1 MRKQRTWFPLLL
13 GLLVL
18 SLGSPRGTLAAPPT
32 APTGAACGAS
42 YVVRWGDTLS
52 WIAAWND
59 TTVAQLQT
67 LNNIV
72 NPNRI
77 YAGQALCLY
86 AAPSTPS
93 GLRYT
98 VRWGDTL
105 SSIAWRYGVT
115 YWDLAVANNL
125 ANPNWIYAGQV
136 LFIPTGEEPG
146 QFTQVNIH
154 LIALEDAGQSGPE
167 IGCGDSVVPV
177 QVTIAPT
184 NAPLTAAL
192 QALLA
197 IDDQYYGQSGL
208 YNALY
213 QSDLYVDDVQIV
225 NHEAIVHLSGSVTV
239 GGVCDEPRVQAQLRE
254 TILQFSTVDSA
265 SIFVNGTQLDD
276 SLQ

>member
-1 MRKQRTWFPLLL
+1 MRKRTTWSALLL
-13 GLLVL
+13 GLMAL
-18 SLGSPRGTLAAPPT
+18 SLGNPLDTLAAPPA

-52 WIAAWND
+52 WIAAWNG

-93 GLRYT
+93 GVHYT

-105 SSIAWRYGVT
+105 SSIAWRYGVS

-146 QFTQVNIH
+146 QFTQVSIY
-154 LIALEDAGQSGPE
+154 LIALEDAGQSGTE

-177 QVTIAPT
+177 QVTIPPT

-192 QALLA
+192 QKLLS

-213 QSDLYVDDVQIV
+213 QSDLHVDDVQIV

-239 GGVCDEPRVQAQLRE
+239 GGVCDEPRVQAQLRG
-254 TILQFSTVDSA
+254 TALQFSTVDSA
-265 SIFVNGTQLDD
+265 SIFINGVQLEDT
-276 SLQ
+276 SQ